1 MRRTIVSLIILFTL
15 TLLTIDQL
23 SADATVDTVGN
34 LSGVEILTS
43 VDRTESYVGD
53 LINYTVTIIYDP
65 SFKLIPPPL
74 GANLGM
80 FEVKDYEP
88 DVETKL
94 DDGRVRS
101 QTTFV
106 LSTYT
111 TGDYVIPP
119 LPVLFILPDS
129 TRKVMISEA
138 LPITILSLLGDEAD
152 SLSLK
157 GPDSRGSLKGTKA
170 PFEFKRDYTWHY
182 IYGALGLLLLIG
194 LVYYWYWRKY
204 LKPRLTHEDPRE
216 AWEIAF
222 EKMALLKERR
232 FIENRAFESYYIDLT
247 ELTRGFIGRV
257 YNRDTL
263 EMTTEEFARTFN
275 EFIKPETT
283 YDRTVDFMR
292 HADLVKF
299 AKMIPETQRAESDYL
314 FVHELISDIRDECLR
329 IAEAR
334 RLAEAT
340 RRASKRTIANKTEVG
355 ENV

>member
-1 MRRTIVSLIILFTL
+1 MFTI
-15 TLLTIDQL
+15 TLLTINESL
-23 SADATVDTVGN
+23 ADATVDTVGN

-53 LINYTVTIIYDP
+53 FINYTVTITYDP

-80 FEVKDYEP
+80 FEVKDYQP

-94 DDGRVRS
+94 DGGRIRS
-101 QTTFV
+101 ETKFV

-129 TRKVMISEA
+129 TRKLMVSEA
-138 LPITILSLLGDEAD
+138 LPITILSLLGDVAD
-152 SLSLK
+152 SLNLK
-157 GPDSRGSLKGTKA
+157 GQGAMGSLKGTKA
-170 PFEFKRDYTWHY
+170 PYEFKRDYTRHY
-182 IYGALGLLLLIG
+182 VFGALGLILIIG
-194 LVYYWYWRKY
+194 LIWFWRSRRRRS
-204 LKPRLTHEDPRE
+204 LEFEDPRE

-232 FIENRAFESYYIDLT
+232 YIENESFKPYYIDLT
-247 ELTRGFIGRV
+247 ELTREYLGRV
-257 YNRDTL
+257 YKCETL
-263 EMTTEEFARTFN
+263 EMTTGEFALTFEEFIR
-275 EFIKPETT
+275 PETAFQ
-283 YDRTVDFMR
+283 RTLDFMR

-299 AKMIPETQRAESDYL
+299 AKLIPKRDQAEADYL
-314 FVHELISDIRDECLR
+314 FVHELISDIRDEILR
-329 IAEAR
+329 REEAE
-334 RLAEAT
+334 RLAKAAKS
-340 RRASKRTIANKTEVG
+340 ASKSKIPET